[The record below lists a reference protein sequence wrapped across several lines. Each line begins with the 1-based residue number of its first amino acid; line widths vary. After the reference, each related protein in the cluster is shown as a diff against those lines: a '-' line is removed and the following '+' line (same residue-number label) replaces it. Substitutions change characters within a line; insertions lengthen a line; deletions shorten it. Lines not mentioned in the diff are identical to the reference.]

1 MIAYWAL
8 VVHAL
13 VATPLHAQGAEYP
26 YCAQYAD
33 GTSLSCGFSS
43 LSMCNESV
51 SGVGG
56 VCILNPR
63 GSQPAYGRRQSRFYA
78 PPPPPPLPLF
88 GFGQSPFYAPVP
100 PP

>member
-26 YCAQYAD
+26 YCAQYSD
-33 GTSLSCGFSS
+33 GTSLNCGFSS

-56 VCILNPR
+56 VCIINPR
-63 GSQPAYGRRQSRFYA
+63 GSPPAFGRSGPRFSA
-78 PPPPPPLPLF
+78 RPPPPPLF

-100 PP
+100 PPP